1 MEADLKETMAMV
13 KQFNEDLDNLKK
25 MLEKLGRAPT
35 EEDFQLLRNR
45 VDNME
50 QGFGGFRKADAELEK
65 KIKALQKKFEKLD
78 DFEGKIDSL
87 DQIL

>member
-50 QGFGGFRKADAELEK
+50 
-65 KIKALQKKFEKLD
+65 
-78 DFEGKIDSL
+78 
-87 DQIL
+87 